1 MRAVSICVIVLLG
14 LLDAGCLDSRPVH
27 YYTIESPSPPVAPP
41 APAGPALTVGSISLP
56 AELLDGRI
64 RYRVGANE
72 VGAYQFHRWSERP
85 GTMISESLV
94 HALRA
99 AGKYRS
105 VTESSSA
112 AAADYTL
119 RGRLYE
125 FDEVDRETIQTCIS
139 LRVDLVDEKTKQV
152 VWEDLVKHEE
162 PVRSKN
168 IQEVVASLDRNLQA
182 VVKQTAEGIGHFLEA
197 QPGLSRPGGN

>member
-1 MRAVSICVIVLLG
+1 MRAVSICAIVLLG

-99 AGKYRS
+99 SGKYRS

-112 AAADYTL
+112 AAADYTR

-125 FDEVDRETIQTCIS
+125 FDEVDRETIQTSIS

-168 IQEVVASLDRNLQA
+168 IQDVVASLDRNLQA
-182 VVKQTAEGIGHFLEA
+182 VVKETAEGIGHFLEA
-197 QPGLSRPGGN
+197 QPSLSRAGSN